1 MWHELKLQPKE
12 KVLRLVEKKN
22 KSKELNCSGYPHD
35 DPYGLIA
42 AWWKIFSKPQGRKEA
57 PKKDKPKTSSKDFY

>member
-1 MWHELKLQPKE
+1 VWHELKLQPKE

-22 KSKELNCSGYPHD
+22 KSKELNCIGYPHD

-42 AWWKIFSKPQGRKEA
+42 AWWKIFSKPQGKKEA

>member
-22 KSKELNCSGYPHD
+22 KSKELNCIGYPHD

-42 AWWKIFSKPQGRKEA
+42 AWWKIFSKPQGKKEA
-57 PKKDKPKTSSKDFY
+57 PKKDKPKHSSKDFY

>member
-1 MWHELKLQPKE
+1 
-12 KVLRLVEKKN
+12 LVEKKN
-22 KSKELNCSGYPHD
+22 KSKELNCIGYPHD

-57 PKKDKPKTSSKDFY
+57 PKKDKPKHSSKDFY